1 MANKKVTIWFDMDGT
16 IADLYN
22 VDNWLERLDCH
33 DPTPYMEA
41 LVMLKMSTLARLL
54 HKAQAKGYGIGVIS
68 WLAKHSNES
77 YDKAVEQAK
86 RNWLKVH
93 LPSVEWDAM
102 YFVKYGT
109 PKHEIGSGLLF
120 DDNAEIRKDWT
131 RAKDEN
137 FAVTPEQIIGVLKAL

>member
-22 VDNWLERLDCH
+22 VDNWLERLDSH
-33 DPTPYMEA
+33 DPSPYMEA
-41 LVMLKMSTLARLL
+41 VVMLKMATLARLL
-54 HKAQAKGYGIGVIS
+54 HKAQAQGYGIGIIS
-68 WLAKHSNES
+68 WLAKNSNEG

-86 RNWLKVH
+86 RNWLKIH

-102 YFVKYGT
+102 HFVKYGT

-120 DDNAEIRKDWT
+120 DDNKQIRLEWT
-131 RAKDEN
+131 RANGYN
-137 FAVTPEQIIGVLKAL
+137 FAVDPSQIIETLKAL

>member
-16 IADLYN
+16 IADLYK

-33 DPTPYMEA
+33 DPSPYMEA

-54 HKAQAKGYGIGVIS
+54 HKAQANGYGIGIIS
-68 WLAKHSNES
+68 WLAKHSNEG

-86 RNWLKVH
+86 REWLKKH

-120 DDNAEIRKDWT
+120 DDNEQIREEWT
-131 RAKDEN
+131 NADEYS
-137 FAVTPEQIIGVLKAL
+137 FALPPERIIGVLKAL

>member
-16 IADLYN
+16 IADLYR
-22 VDNWLERLDCH
+22 VEGWMEKLDSH
-33 DPTPYMEA
+33 DPTPYEQA
-41 LVMLKMSTLARLL
+41 IVMHKMSVLARLL
-54 HKAQAKGYGIGVIS
+54 HKAQANGYGIGIIS
-68 WLAKHSNES
+68 WLAKHSNEG
-77 YDKAVEQAK
+77 YDRAVEQAK
-86 RNWLKVH
+86 REWLAKH

-120 DDNAEIRKDWT
+120 DDNAEIREEWT

-137 FAVTPEQIIGVLKAL
+137 FAVTPEQIIEILKAL